1 MCSTLDFAKHIR
13 NVYQRQSDTDSSKL
27 LLNRV
32 KEFVRADRSD
42 PLLPNGI
49 CPKHRVLLEKVAKG
63 SMSSDGIPKHDFSQP
78 QYTFPTKTR
87 STLYLC
93 WMCELGRVKTQQKTP
108 EKSSTSPL
116 PDSSND
122 DSLPPPVPITLCQR
136 CLSPVGRGYHHP
148 QPCGLAQCHCSTAI
162 MYSVRPTFHPNFYRS
177 NS

>member
-1 MCSTLDFAKHIR
+1 
-13 NVYQRQSDTDSSKL
+13 
-27 LLNRV
+27 
-32 KEFVRADRSD
+32 
-42 PLLPNGI
+42 
-49 CPKHRVLLEKVAKG
+49 
-63 SMSSDGIPKHDFSQP
+63 MSSDGIPKHDFSQP

-148 QPCGLAQCHCSTAI
+148 QPCGLAQRRESLKKLVSADSKTAEVFAADVIRQKFIESSTEDNTISLATRSGRLLVTYTKAKQGESCSLCQ
-162 MYSVRPTFHPNFYRS
+162 RPHPF
-177 NS
+177 